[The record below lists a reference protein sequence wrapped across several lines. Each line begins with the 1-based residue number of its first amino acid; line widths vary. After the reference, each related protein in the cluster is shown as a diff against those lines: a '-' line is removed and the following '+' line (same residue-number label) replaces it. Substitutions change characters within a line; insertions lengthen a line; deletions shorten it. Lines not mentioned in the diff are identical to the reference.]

1 MRIIRQRFFSEENNN
16 LSNVGEG
23 LALLGGVGAYSSSML
38 AKDLKEAQK
47 KGKKELDVAAAE
59 ADIKNSLAKKELAA
73 KEKRRN
79 SEIKIGGTGRSQ
91 KGIFACVV

>member
-59 ADIKNSLAKKELAA
+59 ADIKNSLAKK
-73 KEKRRN
+73 N
-79 SEIKIGGTGRSQ
+79 SLLKKKKKFRD
-91 KGIFACVV
+91 

>member
-47 KGKKELDVAAAE
+47 KVRK
-59 ADIKNSLAKKELAA
+59 SLM
-73 KEKRRN
+73 
-79 SEIKIGGTGRSQ
+79 
-91 KGIFACVV
+91 